1 MHYRRLGV
9 TALELSAVGLGAW
22 AIGGRWAWGWGRQD
36 DSQSVAAIHR
46 ALDAGVNWVDTAP
59 AYGLGHSELMVGRA
73 LRQRGDAGAVRIAT
87 KCGLWADGSG
97 DVYDLR
103 PASIRREVDASRR
116 RLGVDVIDLYQIH
129 WPDRRTGTPVER
141 SWETM
146 AELVEEGKVRHVG
159 VSNFDVELLER
170 CERIRHVDSLQPALS
185 LIDRGALAELL
196 PWCQARSTAVLCYS
210 PMQSG
215 LLSGAFSRER
225 ARHLPRD
232 DWRRRDREF
241 QEPRLE
247 ANLSVAER
255 LRPVAARRGA
265 TVAAVAVAWVLAQ
278 PGVTAAI
285 AGARRP
291 AQVEGWLAAGDL
303 MLERADLEEL
313 ERALPVLAARPAG
326 EGAR

>member
-1 MHYRRLGV
+1 MRPLGRRQRRRLR
-9 TALELSAVGLGAW
+9 SAPGLDPPR
-22 AIGGRWAWGWGRQD
+22 GGRQPPASRGRR
-36 DSQSVAAIHR
+36 HR
-46 ALDAGVNWVDTAP
+46 PLSDPLAGP
-59 AYGLGHSELMVGRA
+59 AHRHAGRA
-73 LRQRGDAGAVRIAT
+73 LLGDDGRAGRGGQGPPRRRVELRRRAAGALRADPAR
-87 KCGLWADGSG
+87 GLAAAG
-97 DVYDLR
+97 
-103 PASIRREVDASRR
+103 A
-116 RLGVDVIDLYQIH
+116 Q
-129 WPDRRTGTPVER
+129 PDR
-141 SWETM
+141 
-146 AELVEEGKVRHVG
+146 
-159 VSNFDVELLER
+159 
-170 CERIRHVDSLQPALS
+170 
-185 LIDRGALAELL
+185 

-255 LRPVAARRGA
+255 LRPVAARRRA